1 MITVDALHQFDMKED
16 FHDDNDIINEATGED
31 WRSYLFFV
39 HHISNPFV
47 RFEEVLRLLAISTTR
62 QISGSGSS
70 SLDMLGWILL
80 DTLLFVYRD
89 VSRRYILTKSS
100 K

>member
-47 RFEEVLRLLAISTTR
+47 RFEEVLRLLAISTTLVKFLEVDHHHLTCLAEYYWTHCLY
-62 QISGSGSS
+62 IEMC
-70 SLDMLGWILL
+70 LDAI
-80 DTLLFVYRD
+80 F
-89 VSRRYILTKSS
+89 
-100 K
+100 